1 MQRLWS
7 AKLDLWSQHRD
18 LGLWN
23 HLTDADRWLPLHFAL
38 LWAAVSFGVS
48 HSLQNWH
55 LTVNN
60 TGSYTRFI
68 NKVAW
73 GESLSTTDQTAGAA
87 SVHMQLKSGMH
98 LNWEVCSMFKSRQI
112 FKQPHVQDGRTASR
126 HKSHEH
132 CSALKSLMKS
142 CVLHKA
148 ASLSL
153 EDCYCYSTQT
163 LKCEHSVTW
172 CNVTSL
178 KSHSVRLAWMVSVKN
193 SVSFVSVAQGRSC
206 KRMCHTKLTCPL
218 RREKVSVSA
227 WKSAVIHCVD
237 TVCLIF
243 RAKCS
248 KDVLI

>member
-18 LGLWN
+18 FGLWN

-38 LWAAVSFGVS
+38 LSSCVFRGES
-48 HSLQNWH
+48 HPAKLASQRH

-60 TGSYTRFI
+60 TGSYIRFI

-98 LNWEVCSMFKSRQI
+98 LNWEVWSMFKSRQI
-112 FKQPHVQDGRTASR
+112 FKQLHVQDGQTASH

-142 CVLHKA
+142 
-148 ASLSL
+148 
-153 EDCYCYSTQT
+153 
-163 LKCEHSVTW
+163 
-172 CNVTSL
+172 
-178 KSHSVRLAWMVSVKN
+178 
-193 SVSFVSVAQGRSC
+193 
-206 KRMCHTKLTCPL
+206 
-218 RREKVSVSA
+218 SA
-227 WKSAVIHCVD
+227 
-237 TVCLIF
+237 T
-243 RAKCS
+243 
-248 KDVLI
+248 

>member
-1 MQRLWS
+1 MKCKAGFMKSAQRLWAVKPPHRCWS
-7 AKLDLWSQHRD
+7 LTTSSFRALMSSCVFRGESQPAKLASQR
-18 LGLWN
+18 
-23 HLTDADRWLPLHFAL
+23 
-38 LWAAVSFGVS
+38 
-48 HSLQNWH
+48 H

-98 LNWEVCSMFKSRQI
+98 LNWEVWSMFKSRQI
-112 FKQPHVQDGRTASR
+112 FKQPHVQDGRTASH

-153 EDCYCYSTQT
+153 EDYYCYSTQT

-178 KSHSVRLAWMVSVKN
+178 KSHSVRLSWMVSVKS

-206 KRMCHTKLTCPL
+206 KRMCHTKLTY
-218 RREKVSVSA
+218 V
-227 WKSAVIHCVD
+227 H
-237 TVCLIF
+237 
-243 RAKCS
+243 
-248 KDVLI
+248 

>member
-1 MQRLWS
+1 MKSAQRLWAVKPPHRCWS
-7 AKLDLWSQHRD
+7 LTTSSFRALMSSCVFRGESQPAKLASKR
-18 LGLWN
+18 
-23 HLTDADRWLPLHFAL
+23 
-38 LWAAVSFGVS
+38 
-48 HSLQNWH
+48 H

-98 LNWEVCSMFKSRQI
+98 LNCEVWSMFKSRQI
-112 FKQPHVQDGRTASR
+112 FKQPHMQDGWTAS
-126 HKSHEH
+126 HQKSHEH

-142 CVLHKA
+142 CLLHKA

-153 EDCYCYSTQT
+153 EDYYCYSWQT

-172 CNVTSL
+172 CNLTSL

-206 KRMCHTKLTCPL
+206 RMSGKRMCHTKLIY
-218 RREKVSVSA
+218 V
-227 WKSAVIHCVD
+227 H
-237 TVCLIF
+237 
-243 RAKCS
+243 
-248 KDVLI
+248 

>member
-18 LGLWN
+18 FGLWN

-38 LWAAVSFGVS
+38 LSSCVFRGES
-48 HSLQNWH
+48 HPAKLASQRH

-60 TGSYTRFI
+60 TGSYIRFI

-98 LNWEVCSMFKSRQI
+98 LNRGRCGPCSKADRYLNSCTCRMD
-112 FKQPHVQDGRTASR
+112 KQPPIT
-126 HKSHEH
+126 
-132 CSALKSLMKS
+132 SLMNTAQLWS
-142 CVLHKA
+142 HWWSRLLHKA

-153 EDCYCYSTQT
+153 EDYYCYSTQT
-163 LKCEHSVTW
+163 LECEHSVTW

-206 KRMCHTKLTCPL
+206 KRMWHTKLTY
-218 RREKVSVSA
+218 V
-227 WKSAVIHCVD
+227 H
-237 TVCLIF
+237 
-243 RAKCS
+243 
-248 KDVLI
+248 